1 MHEFS
6 VERCLALPSTAVNE
20 VLAMRSAVNR
30 LVFLC
35 ILSLAFQ
42 SASFSQSANSSDDIA
57 SITRQILKLKR
68 DLIITQ
74 NKLAA
79 SQTKDRITIY
89 LDVGNIRFLDLQG
102 IKIEVD
108 GENAAQSQLS
118 EQEINTLS
126 RGGMKKIY
134 SGPLTPGKHKIK
146 ALFSGK
152 KPLTKYQPRIF
163 NFNKRQ
169 GQETIKITFTASA
182 DMLETRMPEI
192 IFTRQAESGK

>member
-1 MHEFS
+1 
-6 VERCLALPSTAVNE
+6 
-20 VLAMRSAVNR
+20 MRSTVNR
-30 LVFLC
+30 LGFLC
-35 ILSLAFQ
+35 LLSLAFQ
-42 SASFSQSANSSDDIA
+42 SASFSQSPNSNDDIA
-57 SITRQILKLKR
+57 SITRQILELKR
-68 DLIITQ
+68 DLIITR

-79 SQTKDRITIY
+79 GQTKDSITIY

-102 IKIEVD
+102 INIEVD

-118 EQEINTLS
+118 EQEINTLA

-182 DMLETRMPEI
+182 DMLETRKPEI